1 MSYLAKP
8 ERKAL
13 ILSAAIDMT
22 LKEGL
27 ESLTARSVTMH
38 AGISTGQ
45 IYHHYQS
52 ISELRAEVFKTIS
65 SQYFQESLKT
75 GLNAYDLLIFML
87 LPDESEDIRSY
98 LKLWRDAE
106 KLIEKDQL
114 LHLAYQKAI
123 DCWHSL
129 LTDTLEKGVSENI
142 FTINCGSAN
151 EVAWRLIAT
160 SFGLEKLLTAKPTD
174 FKNCHVSMYLKVFV
188 NHEIKLKKSIS

>member
-13 ILSAAIDMT
+13 ILSAAIEMT

-87 LPDESEDIRSY
+87 LPDESEDIR
-98 LKLWRDAE
+98 
-106 KLIEKDQL
+106 
-114 LHLAYQKAI
+114 
-123 DCWHSL
+123 
-129 LTDTLEKGVSENI
+129 
-142 FTINCGSAN
+142 
-151 EVAWRLIAT
+151 
-160 SFGLEKLLTAKPTD
+160 
-174 FKNCHVSMYLKVFV
+174 
-188 NHEIKLKKSIS
+188 